1 MRIIDFHTHPG
12 YNTTKKFGYDM
23 TDELFVSE
31 LKRSG
36 ITQACGSAI
45 MADFFTSKKEEFGG
59 ILQTLNTYAWNMQEK
74 YPDFFIPGIHI
85 HPNHPEISAEHLR
98 IHKEKGF
105 KLVGELVPYLMDY
118 PGCLTEGCHEL
129 FELCDQY
136 GMILNLHEQ
145 LDISI
150 EIAKAFPHMPV
161 VVAHPGY
168 NEMYLDRLEALKK
181 YDNLYLDI
189 SGTGIAATG
198 MLRYGVETVGAERLL
213 FGTDFPG
220 YNPEMYVRS
229 VLFDNLTDDAREQ
242 IFWRNAAGL
251 LGIS

>member
-31 LKRSG
+31 LKRAG
-36 ITQACGSAI
+36 VTQACGSAI
-45 MADFFTSKKEEFGG
+45 DFPYFAAKSNEFGE
-59 ILQTLNTYAWNMQEK
+59 ILKTLNDYAWNMQEK

-98 IHKEKGF
+98 LHKEKGF

-118 PGCLTEGCHEL
+118 PGCLAEGCHEL
-129 FELCDQY
+129 FALCDSY
-136 GMILNLHEQ
+136 AMILDLHE
-145 LDISI
+145 SV
-150 EIAKAFPHMPV
+150 EICVEVAKEFPNMPV
-161 VVAHPGY
+161 VMAHPGY
-168 NEMYLDRLEALKK
+168 NELYMSKLDALKAHE
-181 YDNLYLDI
+181 NLFLDI

-198 MLRYGVETVGAERLL
+198 MLRFGVDTVGADRLL

-229 VLFDNLTDDAREQ
+229 VLFERLTDDEREK
-242 IFWRNAAGL
+242 IFWRNAAQL

>member
-31 LKRSG
+31 LKRAG
-36 ITQACGSAI
+36 VTQACGSSI
-45 MADFFTSKKEEFGG
+45 MFEYFTSKSGEFGE
-59 ILQTLNTYAWNMQEK
+59 ILKTLNEYVWRMQEK
-74 YPDFFIPGIHI
+74 FPDFFIPGIHI

-98 IHKEKGF
+98 MHKKKGF

-118 PGCLTEGCHEL
+118 PGCLAPGCMEL
-129 FELCDQY
+129 YELCNEY
-136 GMILNLHEQ
+136 GMVLNLHEE
-145 LDISI
+145 LKISVQ
-150 EIAKAFPHMPV
+150 IAKAFPNMPV

-168 NEMYLDRLEALKK
+168 NEMYLERLDAMKQ
-181 YDNLYLDI
+181 YDNLYLDL

-198 MLRYGVETVGAERLL
+198 MLRHGINTVGADRLL

-229 VLFDNLTDDAREQ
+229 VLYDRLTDDEREK
-242 IFWRNAAGL
+242 IFWRNTAAL
-251 LGIS
+251 LDIS